1 MTAYLEPLKKKSL
14 APKWKQHRE
23 VPEKYPEVKYM
34 QSLEDLG
41 MQTWETAK
49 KGIYFEEFFSPVYD
63 SLFHVCAFIIRED
76 SLAERQGEEKSRWVQ
91 MIKSKVGFGGASS

>member
-1 MTAYLEPLKKKSL
+1 
-14 APKWKQHRE
+14 
-23 VPEKYPEVKYM
+23 M

-41 MQTWETAK
+41 MQTWEMAK
-49 KGIYFEEFFSPVYD
+49 EGIYFEEIFPPVYD

-91 MIKSKVGFGGASS
+91 RIKSKMGFGGRLIIRKATMGVLEFATSAVPVECLAAGPPDAYPLD